1 MGWAAAVTSCRGA
14 STAAGRR
21 REIGWRV
28 ALRRG
33 CAKTVWNLDVDFE
46 RRYRFA
52 AIHLDLHLVRLER
65 DVPADHGE
73 NLLAQNAEQ
82 VGLAA
87 RDALVRE
94 QDLQAFARYRR
105 GAAAK
110 EI

>member
-1 MGWAAAVTSCRGA
+1 MS
-14 STAAGRR
+14 RR
-21 REIGWRV
+21 FNGDRSAPGGEIGRRV

-73 NLLAQNAEQ
+73 NLLAQEAEQ

-87 RDALVRE
+87 
-94 QDLQAFARYRR
+94 
-105 GAAAK
+105 
-110 EI
+110 